1 MRFDGRVAIVT
12 GAGSGMGRAMARLFA
27 DEGARV
33 VVADIDGAS
42 AEETVKQIEPGH
54 PGAAKAVAVDVR
66 RADDCQRMVDAA
78 LASFGRVDILVN
90 NAGVSL
96 WTTIDQT
103 SESDWD
109 RVLDTNLKGVFLG
122 CKAAIPAMR
131 RTGGGSIVNIASM
144 AGLQPLP
151 RHFAYCAAKAGLI
164 HMTRSL
170 AADHGHESIRINC
183 ICPGAVLTPLLGVA
197 IDTDNPALLERMG
210 RGAALGRIGKPEEVA
225 NVCLFLCSDAA
236 SYVTGA
242 ALSVDGG
249 PPGAS
254 MLGR

>member
-12 GAGSGMGRAMARLFA
+12 GAGSGMGRAMATRFT

-33 VVADIDGAS
+33 VVADIDGER
-42 AEETVKQIEPGH
+42 AEETVKQIEPLH
-54 PGAAKAVAVDVR
+54 PGATKAVAVDVR
-66 RADDCQRMVDAA
+66 SAADCQRMVDVA
-78 LASFGRVDILVN
+78 LDSFGRVDILVN

-96 WTTIDQT
+96 WTTIDET
-103 SESDWD
+103 SEADWD

-170 AADHGHESIRINC
+170 AADHGREGIRINC

-197 IDTDNPALLERMG
+197 IDIDDPALLERIG
-210 RGAALGRIGKPEEVA
+210 RGAALGRVGKPEEVA

-236 SYVTGA
+236 SYMTGA
-242 ALSVDGG
+242 TLSVDGG
-249 PPGAS
+249 PPGVAR
-254 MLGR
+254 LGR